1 MKTQKVFS
9 LTLLTLALAAC
20 GSGGGSGGGDNH
32 PTQLVQQPATQTTQP
47 TTPATQTTQP
57 TTPATQT
64 TQPTTPETKPA
75 QPTEEKPKNTITGHY
90 YNGFFGFASNI
101 SSNDINAIRVWG
113 TDIQLIDPA
122 MKSANGWLSDSV
134 DNLSNRIVS
143 DFLNHA
149 RVGLAIRQSDVVA
162 FAQGKETIAE
172 NVPTVGKAHYKGQHI
187 LTIEHSKEVQQE
199 TKAKYGSFRGEALFD
214 IDFAN
219 KKIAGSLELPTLEG
233 QTETAYLPVS
243 ATINGNTFE
252 NKAFIDDVS
261 VKGKFYGENASEMA
275 GVYQKMDKFTGAFG
289 AKKQ

>member
-1 MKTQKVFS
+1 MKAQKVFS
-9 LTLLTLALAAC
+9 LTLLTFALAAC
-20 GSGGGSGGGDNH
+20 GSGGGSGSGGGDNH
-32 PTQLVQQPATQTTQP
+32 PTHPVQQPATQATQ
-47 TTPATQTTQP
+47 PATQ
-57 TTPATQT
+57 A

-113 TDIQLIDPA
+113 IDIQLIDPA

-134 DNLSNRIVS
+134 DNRSNRIVS

-162 FAQGKETIAE
+162 FAQGKETVAE

-187 LTIEHSKEVQQE
+187 LAIEHSQEVQE
-199 TKAKYGSFRGEALFD
+199 EVKAKYGSFRGEALFD
-214 IDFAN
+214 VDFAN

-252 NKAFIDDVS
+252 KSGFIDDVS

>member
-1 MKTQKVFS
+1 MKAQKVFS
-9 LTLLTLALAAC
+9 LTLLTFALAAC
-20 GSGGGSGGGDNH
+20 GSGGGSGGGNNQ
-32 PTQLVQQPATQTTQP
+32 PIQPVQTAQPATQTTPSTQA
-47 TTPATQTTQP
+47 TTA
-57 TTPATQT
+57 
-64 TQPTTPETKPA
+64 ETKPVQSTETKPS

-90 YNGFFGFASNI
+90 YNGFFGFASNV
-101 SSNDINAIRVWG
+101 SSNDINTIRVWG

-143 DFLNHA
+143 DFLNHT

-214 IDFAN
+214 VDFAN

-233 QTETAYLPVS
+233 QTETDYLPIS

-252 NKAFIDDVS
+252 KSGFIDDVG